1 MKRLRTTFQSFL
13 LVAGFSQ
20 KNIEAIYIGIYWKWK
35 QMKKP
40 CAKIKNF
47 YLFKKGRR
55 TLLEYTLR
63 KKLLAGNEI
72 FWDNNFYQSYP
83 PLSFHWERD
92 SLLRVKNFKLE
103 KYLHPNHILLD
114 IGGNLWFF
122 SLYISHM
129 VQHIDVIEYSQ
140 TLVEIWNILKEH
152 EKIKNVSINQW
163 DFTDFESQKKYDI
176 ILSFA
181 VHKWINMS
189 FEDYI
194 TKLLSLLQSDGII
207 FLESQNLEIDPFEEH
222 LMKVQDLLEIIE
234 MIDIH
239 EPGGY
244 ARKWAICK
252 QKYI

>member
-1 MKRLRTTFQSFL
+1 MKRLRIALQSFFL
-13 LVAGFSQ
+13 RAWLSQ

-40 CAKIKNF
+40 FAKIKNF
-47 YLFKKGRR
+47 YLFKKGRI

-63 KKLLAGNEI
+63 KKLLAGNEM

-92 SLLRVKNFKLE
+92 STLRVKSYKFK
-103 KYLHPNHILLD
+103 KYLSKNHEVLD
-114 IGGNLWFF
+114 VWGNLWFF
-122 SLYISHM
+122 ALYIANM
-129 VQHIDVIEYSQ
+129 VKHIEVIEYSQ
-140 TLVEIWNILKEH
+140 TLVEIWNTLKEH
-152 EKIKNVSINQW
+152 EKIKNVSIIQW
-163 DFTDFESQKKYDI
+163 DFTYFESQKKYDI

-194 TKLLSLLQSDGII
+194 TKLLSLLQHDGII
-207 FLESQNLEIDPFEEH
+207 FLESQNLEIDPFEEN
-222 LMKVQDLLEIIE
+222 LKQVQENLEIIE
-234 MIDIH
+234 MIDIY
-239 EPGGY
+239 EPRWY

-252 QKYI
+252 KKYS